1 LTTND
6 YKEIIEKFLD
16 TIKSDKHIIAGHSF
30 GGKVATLLN
39 PKYLVLLS
47 SAGILEEKPLMV
59 KTKIKTYKLFK
70 RFFGNSFYKFFAS
83 KDVENMNHNMYET
96 FKNVVDEDFSEYFKA
111 YKGESLIFWGKSD
124 TATTLKSG
132 ESISKLID
140 TNQFFPLDGD
150 HYFFLNSE
158 NNLFIKQKIKDKCCN

>member
-1 LTTND
+1 
-6 YKEIIEKFLD
+6 
-16 TIKSDKHIIAGHSF
+16 
-30 GGKVATLLN
+30 
-39 PKYLVLLS
+39 
-47 SAGILEEKPLMV
+47 
-59 KTKIKTYKLFK
+59 
-70 RFFGNSFYKFFAS
+70 
-83 KDVENMNHNMYET
+83 MYET